1 MTLWPGG
8 AKMPG
13 HLPISSSAHRRL
25 SQLRRFVS
33 RAQSGVAHVAAL
45 PTRPCTSSSTV
56 DAHAD
61 TPLAWQAAA
70 REAALAL
77 PNRGPIEL
85 DLAGRLQPHILR
97 SLEELGFY
105 VFTGVISEDE
115 LSDLRADLNHV
126 LARSRTHSSGAVTP
140 DQAAQA
146 EGSHNG
152 TDIGARLRAAPDEW
166 FSMAPPLSDPDG
178 GHGRSPAR
186 MAEGLPPSNAPA
198 LVMRSASR
206 FHEFSEAGI
215 RLYGHPQLLAVGASI
230 CGEDFAPDGGGESIQ
245 IKLPGLGPSVAWHQD
260 GTTHWSEDGTTQDH
274 CSHGFNFMLQ

>member
-1 MTLWPGG
+1 
-8 AKMPG
+8 MPG
-13 HLPISSSAHRRL
+13 HVPASSSAHRRL
-25 SQLRRFVS
+25 SQLRRVVS
-33 RAQSGVAHVAAL
+33 QAQSGVAHVAAL
-45 PTRPCTSSSTV
+45 TSRPCGSSSAT
-56 DAHAD
+56 DARAD
-61 TPLAWQAAA
+61 TPVAWQAAA

-85 DLAGRLQPHILR
+85 DETGRLQPHILR

-105 VFTGVISEDE
+105 VFTGVISEEE
-115 LSDLRADLNHV
+115 LSDLRADLTHV
-126 LARSRTHSSGAVTP
+126 LARSSTHSSGAVTP

-146 EGSHNG
+146 EGSLNG
-152 TDIGARLRAAPDEW
+152 TGIAARLRAAPDEW
-166 FSMAPPLSDPDG
+166 FAMAPPLSDPDG
-178 GHGRSPAR
+178 GRGRSPAR
-186 MAEGLPPSNAPA
+186 MAEGRPASDAPA

-260 GTTHWSEDGTTQDH
+260 GTTHWSEDETTQDY